1 MGSGALVLALSTDRC
16 AFVPFSP
23 GPAAVN
29 AYPLSSLVPRRGL
42 GLNLFR
48 VGLNSIPC
56 ILRGF
61 RPYIFLKVPFSSF
74 RSVRCDSGVVATY
87 QRILHFHFEF
97 VVPMLAF
104 PSVLFVL
111 FWSLKSLSQ
120 WI

>member
-61 RPYIFLKVPFSSF
+61 RPYIFLKVLFSSLGQF
-74 RSVRCDSGVVATY
+74 AATAGLWLPIKESCISISNLSSPCL
-87 QRILHFHFEF
+87 R
-97 VVPMLAF
+97 F
-104 PSVLFVL
+104 PLFYSSY
-111 FWSLKSLSQ
+111 FGH
-120 WI
+120 